1 MDTFYT
7 KAGLLSYLKK
17 HKLIF
22 SKSMGQNFL
31 HNRNIMRAIIK
42 ALDWEEGA
50 TVLEIGPGLGHLTWV
65 MLDAGYRVIA
75 LEKDRTF
82 INAIQELSHHVDPD
96 ARRHK
101 VLEMDA
107 TEAEYAS
114 LQQQFSI
121 QHVIG
126 NLPYYA
132 TVPILFKIGYD
143 QARFSSLGFMM
154 QKEVGERILA
164 ETGSKEYGRLSVV
177 LNYLFKIR
185 RVKNVPPKSFIPQ
198 PNVESVFMKFTP
210 TPEADQQFAQEYL
223 ERAVKFGF
231 MHRRKKLRGQLKG
244 KKIKQLTLI
253 DEPLEQL
260 ETEFN
265 LDERAQDWSMETW
278 VQFAS
283 RLQDLQPPGLATP

>member
-1 MDTFYT
+1 MDSFYT
-7 KAGLLSYLKK
+7 KGGLLSFLKK

-42 ALDWEEGA
+42 ALQWEEGA

-65 MLDAGYRVIA
+65 MLDEGYRVIA

-82 INAIQELSHHVDPD
+82 ISAIKELSQYVDPD
-96 ARRHK
+96 AQRHE

-107 TEAEYAS
+107 TGADYTS
-114 LQQQFSI
+114 LQQQYGV

-132 TVPILFKIGYD
+132 TVPILFKIAYD
-143 QARFSSLGFMM
+143 QATFSSLGFMM

-164 ETGSKEYGRLSVV
+164 EPCTKEYGRLSVV
-177 LNYLFKIR
+177 LNYLFSIK
-185 RVKNVPPKSFIPQ
+185 RVKYVPPKSFIPQ

-210 TPEADQQFAQEYL
+210 KPEADNTFAQDYL
-223 ERAVKFGF
+223 ERAVQFGF
-231 MHRRKKLRGQLKG
+231 MHRRKKLRGQFKG
-244 KKIKQLTLI
+244 RQIKQITLK
-253 DEPLEQL
+253 DNVLEQL
-260 ETEFN
+260 ENEFN
-265 LDERAQDWSMETW
+265 LDERAQDWPMQTW
-278 VQFAS
+278 VKFAR
-283 RLQDLQPPGLATP
+283 RLHDLQPTASNG